1 MLVVSELSKSYP
13 TAGEPLS
20 VLRGVNLELTP
31 GQSAAIVGPSGSGKT
46 TLLQIL
52 GTLDEPDSGSV
63 HINGQDPF
71 ALDARKRA
79 AYRNQTIG
87 FIFQDHHLLPQLSVT
102 ENVLIPALANGK
114 PTRDDV
120 SRASELIEAVGLSH
134 RATHLPQELSGGE
147 RERVAIA
154 RALLMQPSVVLADEP
169 TGNLDSKTAKTITE
183 LLLRLQA
190 EQNTVLVTVTHSLS
204 LADEMDERFELV
216 EGVLVRRERFGI
228 TA

>member
-1 MLVVSELSKSYP
+1 
-13 TAGEPLS
+13 
-20 VLRGVNLELTP
+20 
-31 GQSAAIVGPSGSGKT
+31 
-46 TLLQIL
+46 
-52 GTLDEPDSGSV
+52 
-63 HINGQDPF
+63 
-71 ALDARKRA
+71 
-79 AYRNQTIG
+79 
-87 FIFQDHHLLPQLSVT
+87 VT

-114 PTRDDV
+114 PTSDDV
-120 SRASELIEAVGLSH
+120 SRAAELIDAVGLSH
-134 RATHLPQELSGGE
+134 RATHLPRELSGGE

-204 LADEMDERFELV
+204 LADEMNERFELV
-216 EGVLVRRERFGI
+216 DGALVRRGRFGI